1 MADLVLASS
10 SPYRKQLLERFG
22 LPFEC
27 VAPKVD
33 EDAVEKKE
41 TSPIAIARA
50 LAKAKAAAVADG
62 RKSAVV
68 IGSDQVVALGEE
80 VFGKPGNAAAAQEQ
94 LQKLQGKEH
103 LLITAV
109 AVHHGK
115 DVAEF
120 VDVTTMRMRA
130 LDKKAIAR
138 YVERDEPL
146 DCSGAYRIER
156 CGIALFDKIQG
167 EDHTAIMGLPL
178 LKLAAVLRDHGFQ
191 VP

>member
-10 SPYRKQLLERFG
+10 SPYRKQLLERFA

-27 VAPKVD
+27 VAPTVD
-33 EDAVEKKE
+33 EGAVKKD
-41 TSPIAIARA
+41 TPSPIALARA
-50 LAKAKAAAVADG
+50 LAKAKAAAVAAT
-62 RKSAVV
+62 KKQAVV

-80 VFGKPGNAAAAQEQ
+80 IFGKPGTAEAAQAQ
-94 LQKLQGKEH
+94 LQKLQGQEH
-103 LLITAV
+103 ILITAV
-109 AVHHGK
+109 SVHHGK
-115 DVAEF
+115 DVEEF

-130 LDKKAIAR
+130 LDKKTIAR

-146 DCSGAYRIER
+146 DCSGAYRIEKS
-156 CGIALFDKIQG
+156 GIALFDKIQG

-178 LKLAAVLRDHGFQ
+178 LKLAAVLRAHGFQ